1 MSKFSLFKC
10 ASVMCASLLFL
21 TGCAT
26 SNSTNSSTSASVE
39 ASGESLDQSSSVAE
53 DAKDPNKKI
62 SIVTTI
68 FPEYDWVREIVGNH
82 ADKFEITYLMNKG
95 VDLHSYQA
103 SAEDIA
109 KVSSADLFIYVGGES
124 DTWAEDAI
132 AEATNKDMKVIN
144 LLNSLGSDVKEE
156 EVVEG
161 MAAEDEHDHDHSEEA
176 KDHDHSEEAK
186 DHDHSEED
194 KDHDHDHD
202 HDHAKEGEE
211 VEYDEHVWLS
221 LKNAQKLVMDIE
233 ADIES
238 LDPDNAADY
247 AANAKAYVQKLDEL
261 DKEYQKAVDESS
273 VKYILVGDRFPFRY
287 LVDDYGL
294 KYSAAFVGC
303 SAETEASFDTITFL
317 AGKLDE
323 LGLKNVVTIENS
335 NQKIA
340 KTIIENTKNKDQ
352 GLLVLNSL
360 QSVSQKDIDGGL
372 TYLSVMK
379 DNLEVLKKALTN

>member
-132 AEATNKDMKVIN
+132 AEATNKEMKVIN

-176 KDHDHSEEAK
+176 KDHDHSEE
-186 DHDHSEED
+186 D
-194 KDHDHDHD
+194 KD

-379 DNLEVLKKALTN
+379 DNLEVLKKALAN

>member
-132 AEATNKDMKVIN
+132 AEATNKEMKVIN

-161 MAAEDEHDHDHSEEA
+161 MAAEDEHDH
-176 KDHDHSEEAK
+176 SEEAK

-194 KDHDHDHD
+194 KD

-233 ADIES
+233 ANIES

-247 AANAKAYVQKLDEL
+247 AANAQAYVKKLEEL

-379 DNLEVLKKALTN
+379 DNLEVLKKALANQ

>member
-194 KDHDHDHD
+194 KDHDH
-202 HDHAKEGEE
+202 AKEGEE

-233 ADIES
+233 ANIES

-247 AANAKAYVQKLDEL
+247 AANAQAYVKKLEEL

>member
-95 VDLHSYQA
+95 VDLHSYQS

-176 KDHDHSEEAK
+176 KDHDHSEE
-186 DHDHSEED
+186 D

-233 ADIES
+233 ANIES

-247 AANAKAYVQKLDEL
+247 AANAQAYVKKLEEL

>member
-26 SNSTNSSTSASVE
+26 SNSTNNSTSASVE

-82 ADKFEITYLMNKG
+82 SDKFEITYLMNKG

-176 KDHDHSEEAK
+176 KDHDHSEE
-186 DHDHSEED
+186 D
-194 KDHDHDHD
+194 KD

-335 NQKIA
+335 DQKIA

-379 DNLEVLKKALTN
+379 DNLEVLKKALAN

>member
-132 AEATNKDMKVIN
+132 AEATNKDIKVIN

-176 KDHDHSEEAK
+176 KDHDHSEE
-186 DHDHSEED
+186 D
-194 KDHDHDHD
+194 KDHDHD

-233 ADIES
+233 ANIES

-247 AANAKAYVQKLDEL
+247 AANAQAYVKKLEEL

-317 AGKLDE
+317 SGKLDE

-335 NQKIA
+335 DQKIA

>member
-39 ASGESLDQSSSVAE
+39 ASSESLDQGSSVSE
-53 DAKDPNKKI
+53 DTKDPNKKI

-186 DHDHSEED
+186 DHDHSKED
-194 KDHDHDHD
+194 KD

-379 DNLEVLKKALTN
+379 DNLEVLKKALAN

>member
-39 ASGESLDQSSSVAE
+39 ASSESLDQGSSVSE

-132 AEATNKDMKVIN
+132 AEATNKEMKVIN

-194 KDHDHDHD
+194 KD

-273 VKYILVGDRFPFRY
+273 SKYILVGDRFPFRY

-335 NQKIA
+335 DQKIA

-352 GLLVLNSL
+352 GLVVLNSL
-360 QSVSQKDIDGGL
+360 QSVSQKEIDGGL

-379 DNLEVLKKALTN
+379 DNLEVLKKALANQ

>member
-68 FPEYDWVREIVGNH
+68 FPEYDWVREIIGNH

-194 KDHDHDHD
+194 KD

-379 DNLEVLKKALTN
+379 DNLEVLKKALAN

>member
-82 ADKFEITYLMNKG
+82 VDKFEITYLMNKG

-161 MAAEDEHDHDHSEEA
+161 MEAEDEHDHDHSEEA
-176 KDHDHSEEAK
+176 KDHDHADEAK
-186 DHDHSEED
+186 E
-194 KDHDHDHD
+194 HDHD

-233 ADIES
+233 ANIES

-247 AANAKAYVQKLDEL
+247 AANAQAYVKKLEEL

-372 TYLSVMK
+372 TYISVMK

>member
-39 ASGESLDQSSSVAE
+39 VSSESLDQGSSVSE

-161 MAAEDEHDHDHSEEA
+161 MEAEDENDHDQ
-176 KDHDHSEEAK
+176 
-186 DHDHSEED
+186 
-194 KDHDHDHD
+194 
-202 HDHAKEGEE
+202 AKEGEE

-247 AANAKAYVQKLDEL
+247 AANADAYVKKLEEL
-261 DKEYQKAVDESS
+261 DKEYKKAVDESS
-273 VKYILVGDRFPFRY
+273 LKYILVGDRFPFRY

-317 AGKLDE
+317 SGKLDE

-335 NQKIA
+335 DQKIA

-352 GLLVLNSL
+352 GLVVLNSL
-360 QSVSQKDIDGGL
+360 QSVSQKEIDGGL

-379 DNLEVLKKALTN
+379 DNLEVLKKALANQ

>member
-194 KDHDHDHD
+194 KDHDH
-202 HDHAKEGEE
+202 AKEGEE

-221 LKNAQKLVMDIE
+221 LKNTQKLVMDIE

-379 DNLEVLKKALTN
+379 DNLEVLKKALAN

>member
-1 MSKFSLFKC
+1 
-10 ASVMCASLLFL
+10 MCASLLFL

-132 AEATNKDMKVIN
+132 AEATNKEMKVIN

-161 MAAEDEHDHDHSEEA
+161 MEAEDEHDNDHSEEA
-176 KDHDHSEEAK
+176 KDHDHADEAK
-186 DHDHSEED
+186 E
-194 KDHDHDHD
+194 HDHD

-233 ADIES
+233 ANIES
-238 LDPDNAADY
+238 LDPDNAVDY
-247 AANAKAYVQKLDEL
+247 AANADAYVKKLEEL
-261 DKEYQKAVDESS
+261 DKEYKKAVDESS
-273 VKYILVGDRFPFRY
+273 LKYILVGDRFPFRY

-335 NQKIA
+335 DQKIA

-352 GLLVLNSL
+352 GLVVLNSL
-360 QSVSQKDIDGGL
+360 QSVSQKEIDGGL

-379 DNLEVLKKALTN
+379 DNLEVLKKALANQ

>member
-161 MAAEDEHDHDHSEEA
+161 MEAEDEHDHDHSEEA
-176 KDHDHSEEAK
+176 KDHDHADEAK
-186 DHDHSEED
+186 E
-194 KDHDHDHD
+194 

-233 ADIES
+233 ANIES

-247 AANAKAYVQKLDEL
+247 AANADAYVKKLEEL
-261 DKEYQKAVDESS
+261 DKEYKKAVDESS
-273 VKYILVGDRFPFRY
+273 LKYILVGDRFPFRY
-287 LVDDYGL
+287 LVDDSGL
-294 KYSAAFVGC
+294 KYRAAFVGC
-303 SAETEASFDTITFL
+303 SADTEASFDTITFL

-335 NQKIA
+335 DQKIA

-352 GLLVLNSL
+352 GLVVLNSL
-360 QSVSQKDIDGGL
+360 QSVSQKEIDGGL

-379 DNLEVLKKALTN
+379 DNLEVLKKALANQ

>member
-39 ASGESLDQSSSVAE
+39 ASSESLDQSSSVAE
-53 DAKDPNKKI
+53 DAKDSNKKI

-82 ADKFEITYLMNKG
+82 SDKFEITYLMNKG

-176 KDHDHSEEAK
+176 KDHDHSEE
-186 DHDHSEED
+186 D
-194 KDHDHDHD
+194 KD

-379 DNLEVLKKALTN
+379 DNLEVLKKALAN

>member
-176 KDHDHSEEAK
+176 KDHDHSEE
-186 DHDHSEED
+186 D
-194 KDHDHDHD
+194 KD

-221 LKNAQKLVMDIE
+221 LKNTQKLVMDIE

-379 DNLEVLKKALTN
+379 DNLEVLKKALAN

>member
-1 MSKFSLFKC
+1 MSKLSLSKC
-10 ASVMCASLLFL
+10 ASIMCASLLFL

-26 SNSTNSSTSASVE
+26 SNSANSSTSAASE
-39 ASGESLDQSSSVAE
+39 AASESMDQSSSVTE
-53 DAKDPNKKI
+53 DAKDTGKKI

-68 FPEYDWVREIVGNH
+68 FPEYDWVREIVGDH

-109 KVSSADLFIYVGGES
+109 KISSADLFIYVGGES

-132 AEATNKDMKVIN
+132 EEAKNKDIKVIN

-161 MAAEDEHDHDHSEEA
+161 MEAEEEEHDHDHSEEA
-176 KDHDHSEEAK
+176 KENDHSDEEK
-186 DHDHSEED
+186 DHDN
-194 KDHDHDHD
+194 DHDHDS
-202 HDHAKEGEE
+202 EE

-238 LDPDNAADY
+238 LDPDNASDY
-247 AANAKAYVQKLDEL
+247 AANAEAYVKKIAEL
-261 DKEYQKAVDESS
+261 DSEYQKVVDESNT
-273 VKYILVGDRFPFRY
+273 KYILVGDRFPFRY
-287 LVDDYGL
+287 LVDDYNI

-303 SAETEASFDTITFL
+303 SAETEASFDTVTFL

-323 LGLKNVVTIENS
+323 LGLKNVITIENS
-335 NQKIA
+335 DQKIA
-340 KTIIENTKNKDQ
+340 KTVIENTKNKDQ
-352 GLLVLNSL
+352 GLVVLNSL
-360 QSVSQKDIDGGL
+360 QSVSQKDIDSGL

-379 DNLEVLKKALTN
+379 DNLEVLKKALAN

>member
-39 ASGESLDQSSSVAE
+39 ASSESLDQGSSVSE

-176 KDHDHSEEAK
+176 KDHDHSK
-186 DHDHSEED
+186 ED
-194 KDHDHDHD
+194 KDHE
-202 HDHAKEGEE
+202 HAKEGEE

-233 ADIES
+233 ANIES

-247 AANAKAYVQKLDEL
+247 AANADAYVKKLEEL
-261 DKEYQKAVDESS
+261 DKEYKKAVDESS
-273 VKYILVGDRFPFRY
+273 LKYILVGDRFPFRY

-317 AGKLDE
+317 SGKLDE

-335 NQKIA
+335 DQKIA

-352 GLLVLNSL
+352 GLVVLNSL
-360 QSVSQKDIDGGL
+360 QSVSQKEIDGGL

-379 DNLEVLKKALTN
+379 DNLEVLKKALANQ

>member
-176 KDHDHSEEAK
+176 KDHDHSEE
-186 DHDHSEED
+186 D
-194 KDHDHDHD
+194 KD

-335 NQKIA
+335 DQKIA

-352 GLLVLNSL
+352 GLVVLNSL
-360 QSVSQKDIDGGL
+360 QSVSQKEIDGGL

-379 DNLEVLKKALTN
+379 DNLEVLKKALANQ

>member
-132 AEATNKDMKVIN
+132 AEATNKEMKVIN

-176 KDHDHSEEAK
+176 KDHDHADEAK
-186 DHDHSEED
+186 E
-194 KDHDHDHD
+194 HDHD

-233 ADIES
+233 ANIES

-247 AANAKAYVQKLDEL
+247 TANADAYVKKLEEL
-261 DKEYQKAVDESS
+261 DKEYKKAVDESNL
-273 VKYILVGDRFPFRY
+273 KYILVGDRFPFRY

-335 NQKIA
+335 DQKIA

-352 GLLVLNSL
+352 GLVVLNSL
-360 QSVSQKDIDGGL
+360 QSVSQKEIDGGL

-379 DNLEVLKKALTN
+379 DNLEVLKKALANQ

>member
-156 EVVEG
+156 EGVEG
-161 MAAEDEHDHDHSEEA
+161 MAAEDE
-176 KDHDHSEEAK
+176 HDHSEEAK

-194 KDHDHDHD
+194 KD

-233 ADIES
+233 ANIES

-247 AANAKAYVQKLDEL
+247 TANADAYVKKLEEL
-261 DKEYQKAVDESS
+261 DKEYKKAVDESNL
-273 VKYILVGDRFPFRY
+273 KYILVGDRFPFRY

-335 NQKIA
+335 DQKIA

-352 GLLVLNSL
+352 GLVVLNSL
-360 QSVSQKDIDGGL
+360 QSVSQKEIDGGL

-379 DNLEVLKKALTN
+379 DNLEVLKKALANQ

>member
-10 ASVMCASLLFL
+10 ASIVCASLLCL

-26 SNSTNSSTSASVE
+26 SNSTNSSTAASTE
-39 ASGESLDQSSSVAE
+39 AAGESLDQSSSVAE
-53 DAKDPNKKI
+53 SGKDSDKKI

-68 FPEYDWVREIVGNH
+68 FPEYDWVKEIVGSH
-82 ADKFEITYLMNKG
+82 TDKFEITYLMNKG

-161 MAAEDEHDHDHSEEA
+161 MEAEDEHDHDHNHSEEA

-186 DHDHSEED
+186 DHDH
-194 KDHDHDHD
+194 DHDHEH
-202 HDHAKEGEE
+202 EGEE

-238 LDPDNAADY
+238 LDPDNASDY

-273 VKYILVGDRFPFRY
+273 LKYILVGDRFPFRY
-287 LVDDYGL
+287 LVDDYAL

-335 NQKIA
+335 DQKIA

-352 GLLVLNSL
+352 GLIVLNSL

-379 DNLEVLKKALTN
+379 DNLEVLKKALAN

>member
-132 AEATNKDMKVIN
+132 AEATNKEMKVIN

-161 MAAEDEHDHDHSEEA
+161 MEAEDEHDHDHSEEA
-176 KDHDHSEEAK
+176 KDHDHTDEAK
-186 DHDHSEED
+186 E
-194 KDHDHDHD
+194 HDHD

-247 AANAKAYVQKLDEL
+247 ATNAQAYVKKLEEL

>member
-39 ASGESLDQSSSVAE
+39 ASGESLDQSSSVSE

-132 AEATNKDMKVIN
+132 AEATNKEMKVIN

-176 KDHDHSEEAK
+176 KDHDHSEE
-186 DHDHSEED
+186 D
-194 KDHDHDHD
+194 KD

>member
-202 HDHAKEGEE
+202 HAKEGEE

-233 ADIES
+233 ANIES

-247 AANAKAYVQKLDEL
+247 AANAQAYVKKLEEL

-317 AGKLDE
+317 SGKLDE

-335 NQKIA
+335 DQKIA

>member
-39 ASGESLDQSSSVAE
+39 ASSESLDQGSSVSE

-176 KDHDHSEEAK
+176 KDHDHSK
-186 DHDHSEED
+186 ED
-194 KDHDHDHD
+194 KDHE
-202 HDHAKEGEE
+202 HAKEGEE

-273 VKYILVGDRFPFRY
+273 SKYILVGDRFPFRY

-335 NQKIA
+335 DQKIA

-352 GLLVLNSL
+352 GLVVLNSL
-360 QSVSQKDIDGGL
+360 QSVSQKEIDGGL

-379 DNLEVLKKALTN
+379 DNLEVLKKALANQ

>member
-176 KDHDHSEEAK
+176 KDHDHSEE
-186 DHDHSEED
+186 D
-194 KDHDHDHD
+194 KDHD

-247 AANAKAYVQKLDEL
+247 AANAQAYVKKLEEL

>member
-194 KDHDHDHD
+194 KDHDH
-202 HDHAKEGEE
+202 AKEGEE

>member
-176 KDHDHSEEAK
+176 KDHDHSEDE
-186 DHDHSEED
+186 
-194 KDHDHDHD
+194 HDHDHD

-247 AANAKAYVQKLDEL
+247 ATNAQAYVKKLEEL

>member
-132 AEATNKDMKVIN
+132 AEATNKEMKVIN

-161 MAAEDEHDHDHSEEA
+161 MEAEDEHDHDHSEEA
-176 KDHDHSEEAK
+176 KDHDHADEAK
-186 DHDHSEED
+186 E
-194 KDHDHDHD
+194 HDHD

-233 ADIES
+233 ANIES

-247 AANAKAYVQKLDEL
+247 AANAQAYVKKLEEL

>member
-53 DAKDPNKKI
+53 DAKDSNKKI

-176 KDHDHSEEAK
+176 KDHDHSEE
-186 DHDHSEED
+186 D
-194 KDHDHDHD
+194 KD

>member
-26 SNSTNSSTSASVE
+26 SNSTSSSTSASVE
-39 ASGESLDQSSSVAE
+39 ASSESLDQGSSVSE

-132 AEATNKDMKVIN
+132 AEATNKEMKVIN

-176 KDHDHSEEAK
+176 KDHDHADEAK
-186 DHDHSEED
+186 E
-194 KDHDHDHD
+194 HDHDHD

-233 ADIES
+233 ANIES

-247 AANAKAYVQKLDEL
+247 AANADAYVKKLEEL
-261 DKEYQKAVDESS
+261 DKEYKKAVDESS
-273 VKYILVGDRFPFRY
+273 LKYILVGDRFPFRY

-317 AGKLDE
+317 SGKLDE

-335 NQKIA
+335 DQKIA

-352 GLLVLNSL
+352 GLVVLNSL
-360 QSVSQKDIDGGL
+360 QSVSQKEIDGGL

-379 DNLEVLKKALTN
+379 DNLEVLKKALANQ

>member
-194 KDHDHDHD
+194 KDHDH
-202 HDHAKEGEE
+202 AKEGEE

-261 DKEYQKAVDESS
+261 DKE
-273 VKYILVGDRFPFRY
+273 
-287 LVDDYGL
+287 
-294 KYSAAFVGC
+294 
-303 SAETEASFDTITFL
+303 
-317 AGKLDE
+317 
-323 LGLKNVVTIENS
+323 
-335 NQKIA
+335 
-340 KTIIENTKNKDQ
+340 
-352 GLLVLNSL
+352 
-360 QSVSQKDIDGGL
+360 
-372 TYLSVMK
+372 
-379 DNLEVLKKALTN
+379 

>member
-39 ASGESLDQSSSVAE
+39 ASSESLDQGSSVSE
-53 DAKDPNKKI
+53 DTKDPNKKI

-132 AEATNKDMKVIN
+132 AEATNKEMKVIN

-176 KDHDHSEEAK
+176 KDHDHSK
-186 DHDHSEED
+186 ED
-194 KDHDHDHD
+194 KDHD

-335 NQKIA
+335 DQKIA

-379 DNLEVLKKALTN
+379 DNLEVLKKALAN

>member
-161 MAAEDEHDHDHSEEA
+161 MAAEDEHDNDQ
-176 KDHDHSEEAK
+176 
-186 DHDHSEED
+186 
-194 KDHDHDHD
+194 
-202 HDHAKEGEE
+202 AKEGEE

-233 ADIES
+233 ANIES

-247 AANAKAYVQKLDEL
+247 AANADAYVKKLEEL
-261 DKEYQKAVDESS
+261 DKEYKKAVDESNL
-273 VKYILVGDRFPFRY
+273 KYILVGDRFPFRY

-335 NQKIA
+335 DQKIA

-352 GLLVLNSL
+352 GLVVLNSL
-360 QSVSQKDIDGGL
+360 QSVSQKEIDGGL

-379 DNLEVLKKALTN
+379 DNLEVLKKALANQ

>member
-39 ASGESLDQSSSVAE
+39 ASSESLDQGSSVSE

-176 KDHDHSEEAK
+176 KDHDHSEE
-186 DHDHSEED
+186 D
-194 KDHDHDHD
+194 KD

-233 ADIES
+233 ANIES

-247 AANAKAYVQKLDEL
+247 AANAQAYVKKLEEL
-261 DKEYQKAVDESS
+261 GKEYQKAVDESS

>member
-161 MAAEDEHDHDHSEEA
+161 MAAKDEHDHDHSEEA
-176 KDHDHSEEAK
+176 KDHDHSEE
-186 DHDHSEED
+186 D
-194 KDHDHDHD
+194 KD

-233 ADIES
+233 ANIES

-247 AANAKAYVQKLDEL
+247 AANAQAYVKKLEEL

>member
-161 MAAEDEHDHDHSEEA
+161 MEAEDEHDHDHSEEA
-176 KDHDHSEEAK
+176 KDHDHADEAK
-186 DHDHSEED
+186 E
-194 KDHDHDHD
+194 HDHD

-233 ADIES
+233 ANIES

-247 AANAKAYVQKLDEL
+247 AANAQAYVKKLEEL

-379 DNLEVLKKALTN
+379 DNLEVLKKALANQ

>member
-132 AEATNKDMKVIN
+132 AEATNKEMKVIN

-176 KDHDHSEEAK
+176 KDHDHSK
-186 DHDHSEED
+186 ED
-194 KDHDHDHD
+194 KDHD

-273 VKYILVGDRFPFRY
+273 SKYILVGDRFPFRY

-317 AGKLDE
+317 SGKLDE

-335 NQKIA
+335 DQKIA

-352 GLLVLNSL
+352 GLVVLNSL
-360 QSVSQKDIDGGL
+360 QSVSQKEIDGGL

-379 DNLEVLKKALTN
+379 DNLEVLKKALANQ

>member
-176 KDHDHSEEAK
+176 KDHDHSEE
-186 DHDHSEED
+186 D
-194 KDHDHDHD
+194 KD

-233 ADIES
+233 ANIES

-247 AANAKAYVQKLDEL
+247 AANAQAYVKKLEEL

-352 GLLVLNSL
+352 GLVVLNSL
-360 QSVSQKDIDGGL
+360 QSVSQKEIDGGL